1 VPKKHK
7 AEVPCSEL
15 AEYYTTFMA
24 GIFRSVRFGASSAHG
39 KTNMVRFNYF
49 QEKGA
54 FSHNEQRLYSV
65 YMNKMT
71 SAINSLSKLILTLQ
85 GNGDYQGVDDLV
97 TSKGIINDTLAIDL
111 DHYKPLKLL
120 TLS

>member
-1 VPKKHK
+1 
-7 AEVPCSEL
+7 
-15 AEYYTTFMA
+15 
-24 GIFRSVRFGASSAHG
+24 
-39 KTNMVRFNYF
+39 
-49 QEKGA
+49 
-54 FSHNEQRLYSV
+54 
-65 YMNKMT
+65 MNKMT

-111 DHYKPLKLL
+111 DRYKPLKLL